1 MLDLNN
7 VEVDSIQEFDLIPAG
22 TIARVV
28 LSIKRGSDMIAE
40 FSNEPLFKSSMSG
53 TKWLDCEFTIMGGQF
68 DKRKF
73 WQNIML
79 DGGKVN
85 PETGM
90 PWTKTIGLKTIKL
103 MVDSAYGLE
112 PSDTSPEAN
121 TRRKLAG
128 LEVLDGVDFCVK
140 IGIEKGTNGYADKNK
155 MVIPL
160 TISDK
165 GYIGSSSAPI
175 APTQPV
181 TPPQPQVTQPNAQPQ
196 QAQEV
201 SASNTVPQWAKQ

>member
-7 VEVDSIQEFDLIPAG
+7 VQVDSNQEFDLIPAG

-40 FSNEPLFKSSMSG
+40 FSNEPLFKSNMGG
-53 TKWLDCEFTIMGGQF
+53 TKWLDCEFTVMGGQF

-181 TPPQPQVTQPNAQPQ
+181 TPPQPQVTQPNAQTQ
-196 QAQEV
+196 QAPEA
-201 SASNTVPQWAKQ
+201 SASNTVPPWAKQ

>member
-7 VEVDSIQEFDLIPAG
+7 VQVDSNQEFDLIPAG

-28 LSIKRGSDMIAE
+28 LTIKRGSDMIAE
-40 FSNEPLFKSSMSG
+40 FSNEPLFKSNMSG
-53 TKWLDCEFTIMGGQF
+53 TKWLECEFTVMGGQF

-175 APTQPV
+175 

-196 QAQEV
+196 QAPEA
-201 SASNTVPQWAKQ
+201 SASNTVPSWAKQ

>member
-7 VEVDSIQEFDLIPAG
+7 VQVDSNQEFDLIPAG

-40 FSNEPLFKSSMSG
+40 FSNEPLFKSNMSG
-53 TKWLDCEFTIMGGQF
+53 TKWLECEFTVMGGQF

-181 TPPQPQVTQPNAQPQ
+181 TPQPPQVTQPNAQTQ
-196 QAQEV
+196 QAPEA
-201 SASNTVPQWAKQ
+201 SASNTVPPWAKQ